1 MFPEMLVQN
10 VNIGRVTEKTHTK
23 KKNRKKK
30 KQTKTEQCNLTSIW
44 CLYC

>member
-23 KKNRKKK
+23 KKTEKKTN
-30 KQTKTEQCNLTSIW
+30 KQKQNNAI
-44 CLYC
+44 